1 MTQNVAPIVKSQIS
15 KNSLQKMQSL
25 ICGILVPRIFSL
37 PVRQTY
43 KPEVVASI
51 APDPMWIIS
60 GVAIAYPPTE
70 KTEQARSTQTST
82 VRRAHRSR
90 LQKAATVEREIV

>member
-1 MTQNVAPIVKSQIS
+1 MTQIVAPVVKSRIS
-15 KNSLQKMQSL
+15 KNSMQKMQSL

-37 PVRQTY
+37 PLCQTY

-60 GVAIAYPPTE
+60 GAAITYPPTE
-70 KTEQARSTQTST
+70 KTEKPRSTPTST

-90 LQKAATVEREIV
+90 LQRAARVESEIV